1 MEETLQKNEGIVVKT
16 TGSSYVVR
24 RDDGSLVPCFIKGNF
39 RIKGLKTT
47 NPIAIGDRV
56 RFREG
61 ENDYSLI
68 DKIFERKN
76 YIIRRSTKL
85 SKQTQIIAS
94 NIDMAFLVISAK
106 LPKTETAFIDR
117 FLVTANAYNVP
128 CQIVFNKVDIYDEE
142 AMQYAGELIDIYESI
157 GYKCLLVSAQE
168 GTGIERLKQEMQGKV
183 TLFSGNSGVGK
194 STLINALCPS
204 VSLKTGEVSA
214 SHLSGKHTTT
224 FAQMITEGEI
234 NIIDTPG
241 IKSFGMVD
249 FKKEE
254 LALYFP
260 EMKERLEDCKYYNC
274 THTHEPHCAI
284 KQAVEDGEI
293 SIDRY
298 SNYLKMLESDE
309 MQLNE
314 WETE

>member
-1 MEETLQKNEGIVVKT
+1 MDSEEKKNEGVVIRT

-24 RDDGSLVPCFIKGNF
+24 RDDTTLVPCFIKGNF

-47 NPIAIGDRV
+47 NPVAIGDRV
-56 RFREG
+56 HFREDG
-61 ENDYSLI
+61 SDYALI

-85 SKQTQIIAS
+85 SKQTQIIAA
-94 NIDMAFLVISAK
+94 NIDMAFLVVSAK
-106 LPKTETAFIDR
+106 LPKTDTAFIDR

-128 CQIVFNKVDIYDEE
+128 CQIVFNKIDIYDEE
-142 AMQYAGELIDIYESI
+142 AMQYAGYLIDIYESI
-157 GYKCLLVSAQE
+157 GYKCLLVSAQDKR
-168 GTGIERLKQEMQGKV
+168 GLDNLKKEMQGKI

-194 STLINALCPS
+194 STLINTICPS
-204 VSLKTGEVSA
+204 ATLKTGEVSS

-224 FAQMITEGEI
+224 FAQMITEEDI

-260 EMKERLEDCKYYNC
+260 EMKEKLEECKYYNC

-284 KQAVEDGEI
+284 KEAVENEEI
-293 SIDRY
+293 SAERY
-298 SNYLKMLESDE
+298 ANYLKMLESDE